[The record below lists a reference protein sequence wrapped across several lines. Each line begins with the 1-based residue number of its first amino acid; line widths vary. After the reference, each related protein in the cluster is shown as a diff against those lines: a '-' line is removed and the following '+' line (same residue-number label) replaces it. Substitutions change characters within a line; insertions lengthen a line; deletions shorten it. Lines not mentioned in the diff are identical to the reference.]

1 MIKTM
6 KIERIEVLPVRLPLK
21 AVATLS
27 RGVSRTLEEGKQLV
41 LVKMTA
47 DDGTVGWGEAGPSR
61 RWSAE
66 TVRSCASSIEHVL
79 APALVGR
86 DPFDIAGM
94 HGAMNTE
101 LAPGLDPGQPVAKA
115 ALDLAVHD
123 LICKKLGINLQT
135 WLGGKGADRIQ
146 LSWLVSAPDVA
157 GVETSVQQGLAE
169 GFRAFKVKVG
179 HEPKLDIE
187 RVRKV
192 VGIAKGCV
200 VWPDANQG
208 YTLADALAAARGF
221 EALGMELFEQPVP
234 MSDFYGM
241 KKLLSGTRLTICLDE
256 AAMGLP
262 LVIELLRREA
272 VEGLVIK
279 VNKTGGIHYARQFCD
294 LARNAGLAL
303 IGSGLMDAPIGFAA
317 SVHLFA
323 AYGIDYPCDLNGPQH
338 IGDDYL
344 AQPLPIEDS
353 PQGKFALV
361 PKSPGLGV
369 TVDEQKVAGFALD
382 LAV

>member
-1 MIKTM
+1 M
-6 KIERIEVLPVRLPLK
+6 KIARIDTLPVRLPLK

-27 RGVSRTLEEGKQLV
+27 RGVSRTIDEGKQLV

-66 TVRSCASSIEHVL
+66 TVQSAFTSIKHVL
-79 APALVGR
+79 APGLIGR
-86 DPFDIAGM
+86 DPFDIAGL
-94 HGAMNTE
+94 HAAMNTE

-115 ALDLAVHD
+115 ALDLAAHD
-123 LICKKLGINLQT
+123 LVCRKLGINLQS
-135 WLGGKGADRIQ
+135 WLGAKGADRIE
-146 LSWLVSAPDVA
+146 LSWLVSAPDVGGTA
-157 GVETSVQQGLAE
+157 KSVEQGLAE
-169 GFRAFKVKVG
+169 GYRAFKVKVG

-192 VGIAKGCV
+192 LELAKGST

-221 EALGMELFEQPVP
+221 EALGIELFEQPIP

-241 KKLLSGTRLTICLDE
+241 KKLVSATRLTICLDE

-262 LVIELLRREA
+262 LVIDLIRREA

-279 VNKTGGIHYARQFCD
+279 VNKTGGIHYARQLCD
-294 LARNAGLAL
+294 LARNAGLRL

-338 IGDDYL
+338 IASDYL
-344 AQPLPIEDS
+344 AEPLQIDRNSE
-353 PQGKFALV
+353 GRFALV
-361 PKSPGLGV
+361 PQRPGLGV
-369 TVDEQKVAGFALD
+369 VMDEGKVASMNLK
-382 LAV
+382 L